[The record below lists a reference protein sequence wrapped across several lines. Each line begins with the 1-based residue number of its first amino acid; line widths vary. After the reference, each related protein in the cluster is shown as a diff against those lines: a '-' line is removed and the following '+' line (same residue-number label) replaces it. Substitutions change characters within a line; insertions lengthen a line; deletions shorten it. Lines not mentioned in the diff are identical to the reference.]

1 MKQDRSK
8 SSLTATYALL
18 SLAFL
23 TMVCIN
29 IYAYTTVTNL
39 SGMYANLNNAAMSFK
54 LKVMN
59 ANLLFREISSGYSSK
74 DMNEVWSLIDEA
86 KKYAEAISSVDS
98 ESKILD
104 DVTEYKQVVLEC
116 YKAKNIEKPNPEL
129 RKKYDKSFGIML
141 QKVDA
146 FGESIKDKIAV
157 KMSLVKLLYVALV
170 VNILLL
176 FLFVI
181 YMLWRYS
188 ASRRRAEEEIL
199 AAQADL
205 ENLLNT
211 LDSIL
216 ITVDQKG
223 VILQWNNK
231 AERYF
236 NKPAQVMVGRLLYN
250 VLPCFKPY
258 QTQVETVFVSRK
270 SKEHFREKMLPDN
283 SRERVFNI
291 ILTPVTQAGKGV
303 SGVLIRA
310 DDVTEQELRDEQ
322 IRQSQKMQVVE
333 NLIGGLAHDFN
344 NVLGAITGTIS
355 MMRFSLD
362 NKSSL
367 EDVKGNVELIESSA
381 ERAVVMVQQM
391 LMMVQKHKAEMT
403 PLDLN
408 SSIMHVLRI
417 CQNTFDRR
425 INIEASLYDVKAMA
439 KADPVQIALVL
450 LNLCDNA
457 AQAMT
462 GMRKEGEEQGGT
474 LSITIDRLVPDKAF
488 RASHLMATEHSYWVV
503 SVKDSGVGME
513 KETVSKIFDPFFTT
527 KRPGEGTGL
536 GLTMVSETVRSHS
549 GFIEVTS
556 EPGKGSL
563 FKIYLPEYAAAHESQ
578 RFQKQAP
585 ASAEAQAEGAA
596 PAAPKPSTPE
606 AGIPIGSG
614 LILVVDDEAIMRKT
628 AKNILEKLGYQVI
641 VAEDGDEGVKAFAE
655 RSSEIK
661 AVLLDMS
668 MPKLSGKDAYVE
680 MKKFEPG
687 IKALLVSGF
696 KKDERI
702 QAALDLGINGF
713 VQKPYTMQV
722 LAQEVKKLVGDAPG
736 TGEVPLPK

>member
-1 MKQDRSK
+1 MKADRSK
-8 SSLTATYALL
+8 STLTATYALL
-18 SLAFL
+18 TVAFL
-23 TMVCIN
+23 TMIGIN
-29 IYAYTTVTNL
+29 IYAYQTVTNL
-39 SGMYANLNNAAMSFK
+39 SDMYSNLNNAAMNFK

-59 ANLLFREISSGYSSK
+59 ANLLFREISSGYSNK

-86 KKYAEAISSVDS
+86 KKYAEGINSIDS
-98 ESKILD
+98 ESKLLEN
-104 DVTEYKQVVLEC
+104 VTEYRQIVLDC

-141 QKVDA
+141 QKVDS
-146 FGESIKDKIAV
+146 FGVSIKDKIAI
-157 KMSLVKLLYVALV
+157 KMGLVKLLYVALI

-176 FLFVI
+176 FGFI
-181 YMLWRYS
+181 MFMLWRY
-188 ASRRRAEEEIL
+188 ASIRKRAEDELI
-199 AAQADL
+199 ATHSDL

-211 LDSIL
+211 LDSML

-236 NKPAQVMVGRLLYN
+236 SKPAAVMVGRVLYN

-258 QTQVETVFVSRK
+258 QSQVETVYVSRK
-270 SKEHFREKMLPDN
+270 SKEHFREKIMPDSN
-283 SRERVFNI
+283 RERVFNI
-291 ILTPVTQAGKGV
+291 ILTPVTQGGKGV
-303 SGVLIRA
+303 SGVLVRA

-322 IRQSQKMQVVE
+322 VRQSQKMQVVE

-425 INIEASLYDVKAMA
+425 INIEASLYDVKAIA
-439 KADPVQIALVL
+439 KADPVQMALVL

-462 GMRKEGEEQGGT
+462 SMRKEDAEQGGT
-474 LSITIDRLVPDKAF
+474 LSIAIDRLVPDKTF
-488 RASHLMATEHSYWVV
+488 RASHLMATEHSYWVI
-503 SVKDSGVGME
+503 SVQDSGVGME
-513 KETVSKIFDPFFTT
+513 KDIVSKIFDPFFTT

-549 GFIEVTS
+549 GFIEVSS

-563 FKIYLPEYAAAHESQ
+563 FKIYLPEFAAPEHESQ
-578 RFQKQAP
+578 RMQKQVQSDAP
-585 ASAEAQAEGAA
+585 Q
-596 PAAPKPSTPE
+596 PPKPSAE
-606 AGIPIGSG
+606 NGIPIGSG

-641 VAEDGDEGVKAFAE
+641 VAEDGDDGVKAFVE
-655 RSSEIK
+655 RKSEVK

-668 MPKLSGKDAYVE
+668 MPKMSGKDAYVE
-680 MKKFEPG
+680 MKKADPNV
-687 IKALLVSGF
+687 KALLVSGF

-702 QAALDLGINGF
+702 DAALALGINGF

-722 LAQEVKKLVGDAPG
+722 LAQEVKKLVGDGPG